1 MTQVELAYRLVE
13 KSSFDFEA
21 NRFEIVETK
30 NAIKQLNKKNNLPDF
45 EKIDL
50 LNKEIE
56 QIALEQKEAQ
66 IHRAD
71 QTVNPKLYGV
81 QGLHTISPGEY

>member
-1 MTQVELAYRLVE
+1 MG
-13 KSSFDFEA
+13 KSDVKLLSRRSFNGDA
-21 NRFEIVETK
+21 VGKDEIYGRESLYQNHTKGKAGTYGVLSKYFRQQKETK
-30 NAIKQLNKKNNLPDF
+30 
-45 EKIDL
+45 
-50 LNKEIE
+50 
-56 QIALEQKEAQ
+56 